1 MSYKALPTWARFAGH
16 NHISV
21 VYSFNTI
28 DDEVGAALLA
38 FMQAE
43 R

>member
-1 MSYKALPTWARFAGH
+1 
-16 NHISV
+16 V

-28 DDEVGAALLA
+28 DDEVGAVLLA